1 MGLAPQECCASN
13 THTEKKT
20 CTKHTQCWNYT
31 DLMHTLETFI
41 LRIRSCLMHP
51 RSIEFVSDML
61 KIIWHTCYGIV
72 MPMLWNNGGGM
83 AAHDLLVQGKRK
95 KKSKKKNPTKPNKP
109 LCVIDHTSIFWQM
122 AHYQHPIF
130 VFILH
135 FIGLPLFSFITCC
148 CKSSSWNI
156 RIHPFVTSLQKK
168 FLVSSNRVSL
178 PSLKTTFTAPVSK
191 T

>member
-95 KKSKKKNPTKPNKP
+95 KKSKKKTQQNPTNHSVLLTTHQYFGKW
-109 LCVIDHTSIFWQM
+109 HTISTLFLSSFCISS
-122 AHYQHPIF
+122 
-130 VFILH
+130 VCH
-135 FIGLPLFSFITCC
+135 FSAL
-148 CKSSSWNI
+148 
-156 RIHPFVTSLQKK
+156 
-168 FLVSSNRVSL
+168 
-178 PSLKTTFTAPVSK
+178 
-191 T
+191 